1 MALVIITHDFGIV
14 ARMCQ
19 RAAVMYAG
27 KIVETGAVQELFDS
41 PRHPYTKALM
51 RSRPRLDQRID
62 RLDSIKGQPPSLH
75 LDIMGC
81 SFADRCGEADDERC
95 RTDEPPALDLGGGH
109 MCKCWKCAG
118 GKEAR

>member
-27 KIVETGAVQELFDS
+27 KIVETGAVQELFDC

-75 LDIMGC
+75 LEIRGC
-81 SFADRCGEADDERC
+81 AFADRCGEADDDRC
-95 RTDEPPALDLGGGH
+95 RTDEPPARDLCAGH
-109 MCKCWKCAG
+109 MCKCWKSVD
-118 GKEAR
+118 GKEPG